1 MLPEQVMFIRQNGG
15 TLSKQRRQGE
25 FERLTDDEVERIE
38 RTVGD
43 AFAGLAH
50 APGVLREPAADA

>member
-1 MLPEQVMFIRQNGG
+1 MFIRQNGG

-38 RTVGD
+38 RIVGD
-43 AFAGLAH
+43 AFAGFAH